1 MAANPSIQLGTDG
14 NWAIKEDNLLAY
26 KKDGNRFFNKEF
38 DFSRGSLAT
47 FVGENGLIQE
57 SATNTPRI
65 DFKNNA
71 TGHLLLEPQSTNL
84 IPYSEDF
91 SQWTLGSNSILT
103 FESNIIAPDGS
114 LGVYRLQ
121 NPQTGS
127 TFLTIGFRNCRNYS
141 LFVKAVTEGI
151 NNQFNLDASGQPT
164 DTKTATTQWQRFN
177 RDFVS
182 QANYNLSINNGIDNY
197 ASDIYIWGAQAEALA
212 YPTSYIPTSGS
223 TVTRSAEVCNNSGS
237 EQDFNDSEGVL
248 YANIAALTNDL
259 TFRILSVSDGS
270 NDNVIKFGYRT
281 TSNAIYYEVRSED
294 VSQAFQIYTTTDVK
308 QFHKVA
314 VLYQQNNFKLF
325 INGFNVLSD
334 TGGVTPIG
342 LNNLSFDIGG
352 NDFYGKTKE
361 LEVFKRALTDLE
373 LESLTSW
380 DSFIEMAT
388 ELEYTIE

>member
-141 LFVKAVTEGI
+141 LFVKAVTEGV

>member
-141 LFVKAVTEGI
+141 LFVKAVTEGV

-177 RDFVS
+177 RDFGS